1 MNISLR
7 MAMMMSAIF
16 GALSLGFAVYGFV
29 SLGDIADPTQASDA
43 RGFVMFWA
51 FLGSI
56 AIALGVLAWWIERAQ
71 RKAARAEGVAKGTE

>member
-16 GALSLGFAVYGFV
+16 GAISLAYAVYGFV
-29 SLGDIADPTQASDA
+29 SLGDIADPAQASDA
-43 RGFVMFWA
+43 RGFVWFWA

-56 AIALGVLAWWIERAQ
+56 AIGLGLLAWWIERTQ
-71 RKAARAEGVAKGTE
+71 RRSGGG

>member
-16 GALSLGFAVYGFV
+16 GALCTGFAVYGFV
-29 SLGDIADPTQASDA
+29 SLGDITDPTQASDA
-43 RGFVMFWA
+43 RGFVLFWA
-51 FLGSI
+51 FLGTI

-71 RKAARAEGVAKGTE
+71 RKESER

>member
-16 GALSLGFAVYGFV
+16 GMLSLAYAVYGFV
-29 SLGDIADPTQASDA
+29 SLGDITDPTQMADA
-43 RGFVMFWA
+43 RGFVLFWT

-56 AIALGVLAWWIERAQ
+56 SIVLGLLAWWIERAQ
-71 RKAARAEGVAKGTE
+71 SKAATADE

>member
-1 MNISLR
+1 
-7 MAMMMSAIF
+7 MAMMMSVIF
-16 GALSLGFAVYGFV
+16 GALSLGFAIHGFV

-56 AIALGVLAWWIERAQ
+56 AIFLGVLAWWIERAQ
-71 RKAARAEGVAKGTE
+71 RKAASAERVAESSE